1 MAAGTTGGALK
12 ENEMA
17 ENELPKV
24 EETEDLDAIEV
35 VAHSDAEEAE
45 EDSAAADDVCVFN
58 NRSSL

>member
-1 MAAGTTGGALK
+1 
-12 ENEMA
+12 MA

-58 NRSSL
+58 NRAV